1 VTRLT
6 NDPQARAAD
15 PGISAFVTANAG
27 SGKTK
32 TLIDRVARL
41 LLAGAAPDEI
51 LCVTYTK
58 AAAAEMQ
65 TRLFELLGGWS
76 VLEDVS
82 LREALAGL
90 EGRDKGDYDRNA
102 LSAARALFAR
112 ALETPGGL
120 KIQTL
125 HAFCEKLLKRFPLEA
140 GVSPGFEVLDDL
152 AASQLKR
159 SARTALAHRALDPE
173 GGRIAEAYAR
183 LSVDFDHGRF
193 EGLFDAFAA
202 MAGELSAWLDQAE
215 AGGGV
220 NTAIWS
226 ALTGSATPLDAS
238 AIETEMAQGGPSKAV
253 WLAIAEGLDVKDPS
267 KGAKALCDL
276 LRAHGG
282 APPIAD
288 LLDALFT
295 QKFTPKPGV
304 GGTKTLGKAPELRRR
319 LDDELER
326 LQALEARR
334 KQAVAGQ
341 KTLDILLLARA
352 WLAAY
357 KIEKELSGKLDF
369 GDLIDRTL
377 DLTGRSGMAAWVLYK
392 LDQRLAHVLVD
403 EAQDTSPA
411 QWSILSQLTGD
422 FFAGAGRPEAEGALR
437 RSLFVVGDEKQ
448 SIYSFQGASPDRLEA
463 EFQAYSARARA
474 AGGVFERIEL
484 EVSWRSTQDVL
495 GFVDA
500 VFEAPESRLALMGGR
515 AGEPPNIR
523 HVAEREDRGCIDLWD
538 LVPPPEKAEREAWT
552 DPPDSL
558 AVNSSTRVLATRIA
572 AEIRRIVEAG
582 EAVGKKGEKGARPAD
597 WGDFIVL
604 VRRRGSLFDEILL
617 ELKRQGVPVGG
628 ADRLKLADHI
638 LFEDLRAL
646 VRFVLFPGDDLT
658 LAALLRS
665 PFCDVSDQGLYDL
678 AHGRGETRLWE
689 TLVQQ
694 VEGAAPGQARPD
706 WTQAHAVLASAI
718 AAAGRTPYDFIV
730 SQLESAG
737 PCGRTQRQRLL
748 TRLGR
753 EAEEALGVF
762 LEKTLE
768 LEMAGA
774 LSLEAFAADLDGL
787 DVDVKREMDSD
798 GAREVRVM
806 TAHGAKGLEAPI
818 IFLPDMTFSDPGRS
832 GLAKVE
838 DGAFVWLGSKEDDCP
853 VQEAAREARKAEE
866 DKELKRLL
874 YVGLTRARDRLVL
887 CGVLPGNRTEGNLR
901 GWWGAVRDVFEGPVK
916 DRVRRIEREGFGFL
930 RLGEDPG
937 ELGRQVDGP
946 AAAAAAPPP
955 RWLSQP
961 ALPEPLARLASPSD
975 LGDSAILAAVSP
987 LAGAPGMGRF
997 RRGELVHHL
1006 LQVLPDL
1013 KPETRPGAARR
1024 LLGKEAGLTDA
1035 QVEEMATAALGVL
1048 EHPDFAFLFGPG
1060 SRAEAAIVGGGG
1072 LLPPGL
1078 RISGRIDRLV
1088 VRADEVLFADFKT
1101 NRPAPASIE
1110 AADPAYLR
1118 QLAMYWAVLSE
1129 LYPGRQVRAAL
1140 VWTDGPLLTPAPE
1153 PLLREA
1159 LERLRREAGSTG
1171 T

>member
-1 VTRLT
+1 MIRAP
-6 NDPQARAAD
+6 DDAQARAAN
-15 PGISAFVTANAG
+15 PRISAFVTANAG

-65 TRLFELLGGWS
+65 TRLFDLLGAWS
-76 VLEDVS
+76 VLDNERLGRELSKLEDRRV
-82 LREALAGL
+82 
-90 EGRDKGDYDRNA
+90 GDYDRNA

-152 AASQLKR
+152 GASLLKR
-159 SARTALAHRALDPE
+159 NARTALARRALDPE

-183 LSVDFDHGRF
+183 LSVDLDHGRF
-193 EGLFDAFAA
+193 EDLFDTFAA
-202 MAGELSAWLDQAE
+202 MAGELSAWLEAAE

-220 NTAIWS
+220 EAAVWT
-226 ALTGSATPLDAS
+226 ALTGSAEPLSPERAKADLEGMS
-238 AIETEMAQGGPSKAV
+238 GGPSADA
-253 WLAIAEGLDVKDPS
+253 WLEIAEALSKSKRS
-267 KGAKALCDL
+267 KGETKAAEMLRDCNGRPGFEAVREL
-276 LRAHGG
+276 LFTKEWKIKDWMTNSSNLKSFQGVANRLLEEAQR
-282 APPIAD
+282 
-288 LLDALFT
+288 LLDLEMTRRAAL
-295 QKFTPKPGV
+295 
-304 GGTKTLGKAPELRRR
+304 
-319 LDDELER
+319 
-326 LQALEARR
+326 
-334 KQAVAGQ
+334 AGQ

-357 KIEKELSGKLDF
+357 TIEKKLSGKLDF

-377 DLTGRSGMAAWVLYK
+377 DLTGKSGMAAWVLYK
-392 LDQRLAHVLVD
+392 LDQKLAHVLVD

-411 QWSILSQLTGD
+411 QWSILNQLTGE
-422 FFAGAGRPEAEGALR
+422 FFAGAGRPGAGGALS

-448 SIYSFQGASPDRLEA
+448 SIYSFQGASPDRMEA
-463 EFQAYSARARA
+463 EFQSYRRRAEAVGA
-474 AGGVFERIEL
+474 AFERIEL
-484 EVSWRSTQDVL
+484 KVSWRSTQDVL
-495 GFVDA
+495 GFVDG
-500 VFEAPESRLALMGGR
+500 VFDAAESRRALLGGR
-515 AGEPPNIR
+515 DGDIR
-523 HVAEREDRGCIDLWD
+523 HEAQRRDRGCIDLWD
-538 LVPPPEKAEREAWT
+538 LVPPPEKEEREAWT

-558 AVNSSTRVLATRIA
+558 AINSSTRVLAARIA
-572 AEIRRIVEAG
+572 AEIRRIVDAG
-582 EAVGKKGEKGARPAD
+582 EAVGRKGEEGVRPAD

-604 VRRRGSLFDEILL
+604 VRRRGPLFDEILL

-658 LAALLRS
+658 LAILLRS

-678 AHGRGETRLWE
+678 AHGRGDASLWE
-689 TLVQQ
+689 TLVRK
-694 VEGAAPGQARPD
+694 VGAAAPGQARPD
-706 WTQAHAVLASAI
+706 WVQAHAFLAAAI
-718 AAAGRTPYDFIV
+718 AAAGQAPYDFIV
-730 SQLESAG
+730 GQLESTAA
-737 PCGRTQRQRLL
+737 CGRTQRQRLL

-753 EAEEALGVF
+753 EAEEALGVV

-768 LEMAGA
+768 LETAGA
-774 LSLEAFAADLDGL
+774 RHLETFAADLDRL
-787 DVDVKREMDSD
+787 DVDVKREMEADD
-798 GAREVRVM
+798 AREVRVM
-806 TAHGAKGLEAPI
+806 TAHGAKGLEASI
-818 IFLPDMTFSDPGRS
+818 IFLPDMTFKNNSGS
-832 GLAKVE
+832 GLVRTS
-838 DGAFVWLGSKEDDCP
+838 DGTFVWLGAKEDDTP
-853 VQEAAREARKAEE
+853 VQAETRELRAAEE
-866 DKELKRLL
+866 GRELQRLL

-887 CGVLPGNRTEGNLR
+887 CGVLPGKSKPETLK

-916 DRVRRIEREGFGFL
+916 DRVRRIEREGFGFF
-930 RLGEDPG
+930 RLGEDPAC
-937 ELGRQVDGP
+937 LGREAGGP
-946 AAAAAAPPP
+946 AVQAAAPVAPA
-955 RWLSQP
+955 WLSRP

-975 LGDSAILAAVSP
+975 LGDAAPVAAVSP
-987 LAGAPGMGRF
+987 LAGVRGMGRF
-997 RRGELVHHL
+997 RRGELVHRL

-1013 KPETRPGAARR
+1013 PEAIRPDAARR
-1024 LLGKEAGLTDA
+1024 LLAKEAGLTQT

-1048 EHPDFAFLFGPG
+1048 QHPDFAFLFGPG
-1060 SRAEAAIVGGGG
+1060 SRAEAAIVGGAG

-1088 VRADEVLFADFKT
+1088 VRPDEVLFADFKT

-1129 LYPGRQVRAAL
+1129 LYPGRPVRAAL

-1153 PLLREA
+1153 ALLREA
-1159 LERLRREAGSTG
+1159 LDRLYREA
-1171 T
+1171 

>member
-1 VTRLT
+1 MIRAS
-6 NDPQARAAD
+6 DDAQARAAN
-15 PGISAFVTANAG
+15 PRISAFVTANAG

-65 TRLFELLGGWS
+65 TRLFDLLGDWS
-76 VLEDVS
+76 VLDDERLGRELSKLEDRKV
-82 LREALAGL
+82 
-90 EGRDKGDYDRNA
+90 GDYHPDA

-152 AASQLKR
+152 GASLLKR
-159 SARTALAHRALDPE
+159 NARTAVARRALDPE

-183 LSVDFDHGRF
+183 LSVDLDHGRF
-193 EGLFDAFAA
+193 EDLFDSFAV
-202 MAGELSAWLDQAE
+202 MAGELSAWLE
-215 AGGGV
+215 EVERGGGV
-220 NTAIWS
+220 EAAVWT
-226 ALTGSATPLDAS
+226 ALTGSAEPLEAGAIS
-238 AIETEMAQGGPSKAV
+238 ARMQEGGPSPEV
-253 WLAIAEGLDVKDPS
+253 WLAIAEGLEGRNAS
-267 KGAKALCDL
+267 QGARTLAEL
-276 LRAHGG
+276 LKAHGG
-282 APPIAD
+282 APPFQD
-288 LLDALFT
+288 LLGVLFT

-304 GGTKTLGKAPELRRR
+304 GGQKALSKAPDLRRH

-326 LQALEARR
+326 LQGLEAKR
-334 KQAVAGQ
+334 KQALAGQ
-341 KTLDILLLARA
+341 KTLDVLLLARA

-357 KIEKELSGKLDF
+357 TIEKQLSGKLDF

-377 DLTGRSGMAAWVLYK
+377 DLTGKSGMAAWVLYK
-392 LDQRLAHVLVD
+392 LDQKLAHVLVD

-411 QWSILSQLTGD
+411 QWSILNQLTGE
-422 FFAGAGRPEAEGALR
+422 FFAGAGRPGAGGPLS

-448 SIYSFQGASPDRLEA
+448 SIYSFQGASPDRMEA
-463 EFQAYSARARA
+463 EFQAYRRRAEAVGA
-474 AGGVFERIEL
+474 AFERIEL
-484 EVSWRSTQDVL
+484 KVSWRSTEDVL
-495 GFVDA
+495 GFVDG
-500 VFEAPESRLALMGGR
+500 VFDAAESRQALLGGR
-515 AGEPPNIR
+515 DGDIR
-523 HVAEREDRGCIDLWD
+523 HEAQRKDRGCIDLWD
-538 LVPPPEKAEREAWT
+538 LVPPPEKEEREAWT

-558 AVNSSTRVLATRIA
+558 AINSSTRVLATRIA
-572 AEIRRIVEAG
+572 AEIRRIVDAG
-582 EAVGKKGEKGARPAD
+582 EAVGKKGEEGVRPAH

-604 VRRRGSLFDEILL
+604 VRRRGALFDEILL

-646 VRFVLFPGDDLT
+646 VRFVLFPADDLT

-678 AHGRGETRLWE
+678 AHGRGDASLWE
-689 TLVQQ
+689 TLVGR
-694 VEGAAPGQARPD
+694 VSGAAPGQARPD
-706 WTQAHAVLASAI
+706 WAQAQAFLASAI
-718 AAAGRTPYDFIV
+718 AAASQAPYDFIV
-730 SQLESAG
+730 GQLESTA
-737 PCGRTQRQRLL
+737 PCGRTHRQRLL

-768 LEMAGA
+768 LETAGA
-774 LSLEAFAADLDGL
+774 RNLETFAADLDRL
-787 DVDVKREMDSD
+787 DVDVKREMD
-798 GAREVRVM
+798 AEAAQEVRVM

-818 IFLPDMTFSDPGRS
+818 IFLPDMTFNNSSSS
-832 GLAKVE
+832 GLAQTGE
-838 DGAFVWLGSKEDDCP
+838 RTFIWLGAKEDDCP
-853 VQEAAREARKAEE
+853 AQGAAREALKAEE
-866 DKELKRLL
+866 ANELQRLL

-887 CGVLPGNRTEGNLR
+887 CGVLPGRSKAESLK
-901 GWWGAVRDVFEGPVK
+901 GWWGAVRGVFDGPLK
-916 DRVRRIEREGFGFL
+916 DKVRRVEREGYGFRRFGADPT
-930 RLGEDPG
+930 RLPPAKGPVETAPHPAPAW
-937 ELGRQVDGP
+937 LSGP
-946 AAAAAAPPP
+946 AKA
-955 RWLSQP
+955 
-961 ALPEPLARLASPSD
+961 EPLARLASPSD
-975 LGDSAILAAVSP
+975 LGDAAPAPVISP
-987 LAGAPGMGRF
+987 LAGGPGLGRF
-997 RRGELVHHL
+997 RRGELIHRL

-1013 KPETRPGAARR
+1013 SQDARADAARR
-1024 LLGKEAGLTDA
+1024 LLAKEAGLTES
-1035 QVEEMATAALGVL
+1035 QVGEMATAALGVL

-1060 SRAEAAIVGGGG
+1060 SRAEAAIVGGAGR
-1072 LLPPGL
+1072 LPPGL

-1088 VRADEVLFADFKT
+1088 VRPDEVLFADFKT

-1129 LYPGRQVRAAL
+1129 LYPGRPVRAAL

-1153 PLLREA
+1153 ALLREA
-1159 LERLRREAGSTG
+1159 LDRLHREN
-1171 T
+1171 

>member
-1 VTRLT
+1 MIRAS
-6 NDPQARAAD
+6 DDAQARAAN
-15 PGISAFVTANAG
+15 PRISAFVTANAG

-65 TRLFELLGGWS
+65 TRLFDLLGDWS
-76 VLEDVS
+76 VLDDERLGRELSKLEDRKV
-82 LREALAGL
+82 
-90 EGRDKGDYDRNA
+90 GDYHPDA

-152 AASQLKR
+152 GASLLKR
-159 SARTALAHRALDPE
+159 NARTAVARRALDPE

-183 LSVDFDHGRF
+183 LSVDLDHGRF
-193 EGLFDAFAA
+193 EDLFDSFAVL
-202 MAGELSAWLDQAE
+202 AGELSAWLE
-215 AGGGV
+215 EVERGGGV
-220 NTAIWS
+220 EAAVWTG
-226 ALTGSATPLDAS
+226 LTGSAEPLEAGAIS
-238 AIETEMAQGGPSKAV
+238 ARMQEGGPSPEV
-253 WLAIAEGLDVKDPS
+253 WLAIAEGLEGKNAS
-267 KGAKALCDL
+267 QGARTLAEL
-276 LRAHGG
+276 LKAHGG
-282 APPIAD
+282 APSFQD
-288 LLDALFT
+288 LLGVLFT

-304 GGTKTLGKAPELRRR
+304 GGQKALSKAPDLRRH

-326 LQALEARR
+326 LQGLEAKR
-334 KQAVAGQ
+334 KQALAGQ
-341 KTLDILLLARA
+341 KTLDVLLLARA

-357 KIEKELSGKLDF
+357 TIEKQLSGKLDF

-377 DLTGRSGMAAWVLYK
+377 DLTGKSGMAAWVLYK
-392 LDQRLAHVLVD
+392 LDQKLAHVLVD

-411 QWSILSQLTGD
+411 QWSILNQLTGE
-422 FFAGAGRPEAEGALR
+422 FFAGAGRPGAGGPLS

-448 SIYSFQGASPDRLEA
+448 SIYSFQGASPDRMEA
-463 EFQAYSARARA
+463 EFQAYRRRAEAVGA
-474 AGGVFERIEL
+474 AFERIEL
-484 EVSWRSTQDVL
+484 KVSWRSTQDVL
-495 GFVDA
+495 GFVDG
-500 VFEAPESRLALMGGR
+500 VFDAAESRQALLGGR
-515 AGEPPNIR
+515 DGDIR
-523 HVAEREDRGCIDLWD
+523 HEAQRKDRGCIDLWD
-538 LVPPPEKAEREAWT
+538 LVPPPEKEEREAWT

-558 AVNSSTRVLATRIA
+558 AINSSTRVLAARIA
-572 AEIRRIVEAG
+572 AEIRRIVDAG
-582 EAVGKKGEKGARPAD
+582 EAVGKKGEEGVRPAH

-604 VRRRGSLFDEILL
+604 VRRRGALFDEILL

-646 VRFVLFPGDDLT
+646 VRFVLFPADDLT

-678 AHGRGETRLWE
+678 AHGRGNASLWE
-689 TLVQQ
+689 TLVGR
-694 VEGAAPGQARPD
+694 VSGAAPGQARPD
-706 WTQAHAVLASAI
+706 WAQAQAFLASAI
-718 AAAGRTPYDFIV
+718 AAASQAPYDFIV
-730 SQLESAG
+730 GQLESTA
-737 PCGRTQRQRLL
+737 PCGRTHRQRLL

-768 LEMAGA
+768 LETAGA
-774 LSLEAFAADLDGL
+774 RNLETFAADLDRL
-787 DVDVKREMDSD
+787 DVDVKREMD
-798 GAREVRVM
+798 AEAAQEVRVM

-818 IFLPDMTFSDPGRS
+818 IFLPDMTFNNSSSS
-832 GLAKVE
+832 GLARTGE
-838 DGAFVWLGSKEDDCP
+838 GTFIWLGAKEDDCP
-853 VQEAAREARKAEE
+853 AQGAAREALKAEE
-866 DKELKRLL
+866 ANELQRLL

-887 CGVLPGNRTEGNLR
+887 CGVLPGRSKAESLK
-901 GWWGAVRDVFEGPVK
+901 GWWGAVRGVFDGPLK
-916 DRVRRIEREGFGFL
+916 DKVRRVEREGYGFRRFGADPT
-930 RLGEDPG
+930 RLPPAKGPVETAPHPAPAW
-937 ELGRQVDGP
+937 LSGP
-946 AAAAAAPPP
+946 AKA
-955 RWLSQP
+955 
-961 ALPEPLARLASPSD
+961 EPLARLASPSD
-975 LGDSAILAAVSP
+975 LGDAAPAPVVSP
-987 LAGAPGMGRF
+987 LAGGPGLGRF
-997 RRGELVHHL
+997 RRGELIHRL

-1013 KPETRPGAARR
+1013 SQDARADAARR
-1024 LLGKEAGLTDA
+1024 LLAKEAGLTES

-1048 EHPDFAFLFGPG
+1048 EHPHFAFLFGPG
-1060 SRAEAAIVGGGG
+1060 SRAEAAIVGGAGR
-1072 LLPPGL
+1072 LPPGL

-1088 VRADEVLFADFKT
+1088 VRPDEVLFADFKT

-1129 LYPGRQVRAAL
+1129 LYPGRPVRAAL

-1153 PLLREA
+1153 ALLREA
-1159 LERLRREAGSTG
+1159 LDRLHREN
-1171 T
+1171 

>member
-1 VTRLT
+1 MIRAP
-6 NDPQARAAD
+6 DDAQARAAD
-15 PGISAFVTANAG
+15 PRISAFVTANAG

-65 TRLFELLGGWS
+65 TRLFDLLGDWS
-76 VLEDVS
+76 VLDDER
-82 LREALAGL
+82 LRLELSRL
-90 EGRDKGDYDRNA
+90 EGRKVSDYIPDA

-152 AASQLKR
+152 GASLLQRNAR
-159 SARTALAHRALDPE
+159 SVLARRVLGPD

-183 LSVDFDHGRF
+183 LSVDLDHGRF
-193 EGLFDAFAA
+193 EDLFDSFAA
-202 MAGELSAWLDQAE
+202 MAGELSDWLEKAE
-215 AGGGV
+215 LGGGV
-220 NTAIWS
+220 EAAVWT
-226 ALTGSATPLDAS
+226 ALTGSATALDAGAIS
-238 AIETEMAQGGPSKAV
+238 AEMLEGGPSAEV
-253 WLAIAEGLDVKDPS
+253 WLAIAEGLDVKKAS
-267 KGAKALCDL
+267 QGAKNLAEL
-276 LRAHGG
+276 LKAHQG
-282 APPIAD
+282 APPFQD
-288 LLDALFT
+288 LLGVLFT
-295 QKFTPKPGV
+295 QKFAPKPGV
-304 GGTKTLGKAPELRRR
+304 GGPKALSKSPDLRRC

-326 LQALEARR
+326 LQGLETRR
-334 KQAVAGQ
+334 KQALAGQ

-352 WLAAY
+352 WLTAY
-357 KIEKELSGKLDF
+357 TIEKQLSGKLDF

-377 DLTGRSGMAAWVLYK
+377 KLTATADMAAWVLYK
-392 LDQRLAHVLVD
+392 LDQKLAHVLVD

-411 QWSILSQLTGD
+411 QWSILNQLTGE
-422 FFAGAGRPEAEGALR
+422 FFAGAGRPAAAGALS

-448 SIYSFQGASPDRLEA
+448 SIYSFQGASPDRMEA
-463 EFQAYSARARA
+463 EFQAYRRRAEA
-474 AGGVFERIEL
+474 VGAVFERIEL
-484 EVSWRSTQDVL
+484 KVSWRSTGDVL
-495 GFVDA
+495 GFVDD
-500 VFEAPESRLALMGGR
+500 VFDAPESRQALLGGR
-515 AGEPPNIR
+515 DGDIR
-523 HVAEREDRGCIDLWD
+523 HEARREHRGCIDLWD
-538 LVPPPEKAEREAWT
+538 LVPRPEKEEREAWT

-558 AVNSSTRVLATRIA
+558 AVNSPTRVLAARIA
-572 AEIRRIVEAG
+572 AEIRRIVDAG
-582 EAVGKKGEKGARPAD
+582 EAVGKKGEEAVRPAH

-604 VRRRGSLFDEILL
+604 VRRRGALFDEILL

-646 VRFVLFPGDDLT
+646 VRFVLFPSDDLT

-665 PFCDVSDQGLYDL
+665 PFCDVSDQGLFDL
-678 AHGRGETRLWE
+678 AHGRGDASLWE
-689 TLVQQ
+689 TLIRRVG
-694 VEGAAPGQARPD
+694 GAAPGQGRPD
-706 WTQAHAVLASAI
+706 WAQAHAFLASAI
-718 AAAGRTPYDFIV
+718 AAAGQAPYDFIV
-730 SQLESAG
+730 GQLESAG

-768 LEMAGA
+768 LELAGA
-774 LSLEAFAADLDGL
+774 RNLEAFAGDLDRL
-787 DVDVKREMDSD
+787 DVDVKREMESE

-818 IFLPDMTFSDPGRS
+818 IFLPDMTFRNSSGS
-832 GLAKVE
+832 GLVRTVN
-838 DGAFVWLGSKEDDCP
+838 GTFVWLGAKDDDTP
-853 VQEAAREARKAEE
+853 VQAEARESRSAEE
-866 DKELKRLL
+866 ARELQRLL

-887 CGVLPGNRTEGNLR
+887 CGVLPGKGSPETLK
-901 GWWGAVRDVFEGPVK
+901 GWWGAVRDVFQGPVK
-916 DRVRRIEREGFGFL
+916 DRVRRIEREGFGFF
-930 RLGEDPG
+930 RLGEDPAS
-937 ELGRQVDGP
+937 LGRDTDSPVVHDATPVAP
-946 AAAAAAPPP
+946 A
-955 RWLSQP
+955 WLSRP

-975 LGDSAILAAVSP
+975 LGDAAAVAAVSP
-987 LAGAPGMGRF
+987 LVDDQGLGRF
-997 RRGELVHHL
+997 RRGELIHRL
-1006 LQVLPDL
+1006 LQILPDL
-1013 KPETRPGAARR
+1013 AGDARPDAARR
-1024 LLGKEAGLTDA
+1024 LLDKETGLSQA
-1035 QVEEMATAALGVL
+1035 QAEEIAAAALGVL
-1048 EHPDFAFLFGPG
+1048 DHPDFAFLFGPG
-1060 SRAEAAIVGGGG
+1060 SRAEAAIVGGAG

-1088 VRADEVLFADFKT
+1088 VRPDEVLFADFKT

-1129 LYPGRQVRAAL
+1129 LYPGRPVRAAL

-1153 PLLREA
+1153 ALLRA
-1159 LERLRREAGSTG
+1159 TLDQLYREA
-1171 T
+1171 